1 MHATHAAASVLLIA
15 TGLLMQFPDLRARL
29 IGGYGLQIA
38 RIHDWLGAAFI
49 AAPLLALGLAAR
61 PLLRDLGR
69 RLGPPDPIG
78 WRKIHIVLSLFVTLL
93 LSLSG
98 ALLWLG
104 GLPLAVEDATVEVHS
119 ALTWVLAASIPI
131 HLFAAR
137 RKIAAA
143 TAALLRLRR
152 PDEPPFPF
160 EGEEEP

>member
-1 MHATHAAASVLLIA
+1 MHAAHAATSVLLIA
-15 TGLLMQFPDLRARL
+15 TGMLMQWPDLRSRL
-29 IGGYGLQIA
+29 VGGYGLQIA
-38 RIHDWLGAAFI
+38 RLHDWLGAAFI

-61 PLLRDLGR
+61 PLARDLGR

-78 WRKIHIVLSLFVTLL
+78 WRKIHIVASVVVSVLL
-93 LSLSG
+93 AVSG

-104 GLPLAVEDATVEVHS
+104 GLPLAFEDAALEVHS
-119 ALTWVLAASIPI
+119 ALTWVLAASIPV

-143 TAALLRLRR
+143 TAVLLRLR
-152 PDEPPFPF
+152 PADEPPFPF